1 MGVGKFSNNTSKEVG
16 KSWALDDKI
25 EVQICEPDEECEG
38 EIMEHT
44 FHASEAGG
52 GVKKHN
58 YSGNGASSDLWYKI
72 E

>member
-1 MGVGKFSNNTSKEVG
+1 
-16 KSWALDDKI
+16 
-25 EVQICEPDEECEG
+25 
-38 EIMEHT
+38 MEHT